1 MTERPDRFIE
11 SARLRALTH
20 DAGFHFLLTELRAGL
35 ALLET
40 AETSHIDDEKER
52 RLALAAEAYDV
63 VADRLARTGP
73 SAPELTDDERRELTT
88 AHHELGRRLGR

>member
-1 MTERPDRFIE
+1 MTKRSDHFIE

-20 DAGFHFLLTELRAGL
+20 DAGFHFLMVELRAGL

-40 AETSHIDDEKER
+40 AETSRLDNAKER

-63 VADRLARTGP
+63 VAERLARRGP
-73 SAPELTDDERRELTT
+73 SAPELSDEERRTLTT
-88 AHHELGRRLGR
+88 AHNELGRRLGR